1 LPACPLWQADQPGP
15 YRNCPVTHHASY
27 TTLWDT
33 IHLFQC
39 TGRPRLQQIRGE
51 ASPRARFRCAGAV
64 VIDRILPELIR
75 LGFPHPFTLRSS
87 NPAAWGGQ
95 GSTVL
100 AMPLYF
106 FRIRNGHFSGASEYG
121 TECADRNAAW
131 KEMTTVCADMASSIS
146 RKLAENSEWQM
157 ELLDEARQP
166 VFRIR
171 IVAESLD
178 QA

>member
-1 LPACPLWQADQPGP
+1 M
-15 YRNCPVTHHASY
+15 T
-27 TTLWDT
+27 
-33 IHLFQC
+33 
-39 TGRPRLQQIRGE
+39 
-51 ASPRARFRCAGAV
+51 
-64 VIDRILPELIR
+64 DRILPELIQF
-75 LGFPHPFTLRSS
+75 GFAPPFTPRSS

-95 GSTVL
+95 GSPVL

-157 ELLDEARQP
+157 ELLDETRQP

-178 QA
+178 EA